1 MLKKDMLKQ
10 VTKVQ
15 GKLRLGELTLR
26 YAEQNKL
33 KDEEVNKFVST
44 FGTLLRECIDEL
56 QDIIGKD
63 EK

>member
-10 VTKVQ
+10 VKKVQ

-33 KDEEVNKFVST
+33 KDEEVDKFVST

>member
-33 KDEEVNKFVST
+33 KDEEVDKFIST

>member
-33 KDEEVNKFVST
+33 KDEEVDKFVST